1 MTDKKNQAKY
11 VIIGAGPAGILAAE
25 RIRVMDE
32 EAQITLVST
41 DEHVHSRCMLHKYLG
56 HERNVEGI
64 NFVPENFFEKN
75 RIWWAKGERV
85 NAVKPEEKIV
95 ELDGGAFLPYDK
107 LLIATGAG
115 FFIPPIEHFREVKN
129 VYGFRDFSDAKAMD
143 EAVEGKKK
151 VFIVGSGLVG
161 LDAACALCER
171 GYEVSIAEM
180 APRVMPL
187 QTDEYAASVYQKAF
201 EEAGCKFYL
210 GIGVTGSKVN
220 GDGEID
226 TVILSDG
233 TEVPCDVVMV
243 AAGVRPK
250 VDFLEGSGIKIGRGI
265 EVNEYLETS
274 IPDIYAAGDVN
285 GLSGVW
291 PDAMDQGKVAAMN
304 MCGVKVP
311 YEKPYPFKNTSNFFG
326 ITMLSIGK
334 IDPVEE
340 GAQVLTVFDRGTYKK
355 AILKEDKLQAI
366 LIQGDIANTGIYL
379 KLIKDQIPLEGRD
392 VFSLSFADFYGI
404 DERTGAFEYS
414 VKR

>member
-1 MTDKKNQAKY
+1 MADY
-11 VIIGAGPAGILAAE
+11 IIIGAGPAGILAAQ
-25 RIRVMDE
+25 RIRLMEDD
-32 EAQITLVST
+32 AQIAVISA
-41 DEHVHSRCMLHKYLG
+41 DEHVHSRCMLHKYLS
-56 HERNVEGI
+56 HERSVEKI
-64 NFVPENFFEKN
+64 NFVPEDFFEKN
-75 RIWWAKGERV
+75 HIEWIKGKK
-85 NAVKPEEKIV
+85 VKKVTPEEKTV
-95 ELDGGAFLPYDK
+95 ELDDESVLPYKK

-115 FFIPPIEHFREVKN
+115 FVIPPIEHFREAPN

-143 EAVEGKKK
+143 EAVKGKTR

-161 LDAACALCER
+161 LDAASALCER

-187 QTDEYAASVYQKAF
+187 QTDDYAASVYQKAF
-201 EEAGCKFYL
+201 EKAGCKFYL
-210 GIGVTGSKVN
+210 GIGVTGSKVGEN
-220 GDGEID
+220 GEIH
-226 TVILSDG
+226 TVLLSDG
-233 TEVPCDVVMV
+233 TEVPCDVVLV

-250 VDFLEGSGIKIGRGI
+250 VDFLEGSGIKIGRGV

-304 MCGVKVP
+304 MCGVKLE

-334 IDPVEE
+334 IDPVPED
-340 GAQVLTVFDRGTYKK
+340 AQVVTIFDRGTYKK
-355 AILKEDKLQAI
+355 AIIKDDRLQAI

-379 KLIKDQIPLEGRD
+379 KLIKDQIPLNGKV
-392 VFSLSFADFYGI
+392 VFSLSFADYYGI
-404 DERTGAFEYS
+404 DERNAAFVYQAE
-414 VKR
+414 